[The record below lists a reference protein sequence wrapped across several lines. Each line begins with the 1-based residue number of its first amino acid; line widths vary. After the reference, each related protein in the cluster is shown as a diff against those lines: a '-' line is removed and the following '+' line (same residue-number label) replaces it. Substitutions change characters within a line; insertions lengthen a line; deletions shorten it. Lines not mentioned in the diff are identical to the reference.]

1 MLSLHDYL
9 MNNGFSITHNAA
21 TGYVEYSSPRA
32 RVFSKGS
39 STQTIFAEEF
49 SIRGEAYLENCRID
63 TQSFGVAG
71 LNRLVD
77 VQLKGLFV
85 SFESSTVRNF
95 GATSDDPDVDLTMIV
110 HVAKSTISGAK
121 VAMERS
127 SKWILSV
134 NIWQSTLESVDLYP
148 TDNEMEINQCV
159 IRHRRNTFNPH
170 LSVVVPGRMTAYSC
184 VTSIDEDLSA
194 QNIPPLLLDA
204 NSHLNGFMRDA
215 WGNLVPYQQFGEG
228 NTGVPWLMIDNILA
242 PQSKMREY
250 LEPASQGHYS
260 RVALDRYMALVD
272 YLETYA
278 FHY

>member
-9 MNNGFSITHNAA
+9 MNNGFSIAHNSD

-49 SIRGEAYLENCRID
+49 SIRGETYLENCRID

-95 GATSDDPDVDLTMIV
+95 GATSDDPNIDLTMIV
-110 HVAKSTISGAK
+110 HIAKSTISSTK
-121 VAMERS
+121 VVIERDS
-127 SKWILSV
+127 AWVLSV
-134 NIWQSTLESVDLYP
+134 NIWQSTLERVDLYP

-159 IRHRRNTFNPH
+159 IRHRRNTFNPR
-170 LSVVVPGRMTAYSC
+170 LSVVVPGRITAYSC

-194 QNIPPLLLDA
+194 QNIPPLRLDPDF
-204 NSHLNGFMRDA
+204 HLNGFVHDA
-215 WGNLVPYQQFGEG
+215 WGNLVHYQQFDEYP
-228 NTGVPWLMIDNILA
+228 TGVPWLMIDNIIA
-242 PQSKMREY
+242 PQSTMREY
-250 LEPASQGHYS
+250 LEPASLDHYN
-260 RVALDRYMALVD
+260 RIALDRYMGLVD

>member
-9 MNNGFSITHNAA
+9 MNNGFSIAHNAD
-21 TGYVEYSSPRA
+21 TGYVEYSSPGA

-49 SIRGEAYLENCRID
+49 SIRGETYLENCRID
-63 TQSFGVAG
+63 TQSFGVAD

-110 HVAKSTISGAK
+110 HVAKSTISGTK
-121 VAMERS
+121 VALEQDS
-127 SKWILSV
+127 DYTLNV
-134 NIWQSTLESVDLYP
+134 NIWQSTLEDVHLYP
-148 TDNEMEINQCV
+148 TEDEMEINQCV
-159 IRHRRNTFNPH
+159 LRRRNRRDIPE
-170 LSVVVPGRMTAYSC
+170 LSVVMPGRLTAYSC
-184 VTSIDEDLSA
+184 VTSIDEELSA

-204 NSHLNGFMRDA
+204 NSHLNGYIHDA
-215 WGNLVPYQQFGEG
+215 WGNMVRYQQFDEG

-242 PQSKMREY
+242 PQSKMQEY
-250 LEPASQGHYS
+250 LEPASQNYYN
-260 RVALDRYMALVD
+260 RVALDRYMGLVG
-272 YLETYA
+272 YLETYT
-278 FHY
+278 FRH